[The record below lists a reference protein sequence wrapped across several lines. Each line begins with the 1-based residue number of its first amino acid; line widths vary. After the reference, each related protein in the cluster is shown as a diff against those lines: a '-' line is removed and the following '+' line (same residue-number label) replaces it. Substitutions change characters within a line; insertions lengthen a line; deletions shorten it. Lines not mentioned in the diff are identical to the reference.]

1 MTLRGQNRIA
11 APGHLAVEWRR
22 YVLASFGQNACP
34 NTPSICLG
42 MHLNGANGT
51 RSTKS
56 VELRFSDSRRNVQ

>member
-1 MTLRGQNRIA
+1 MMLRGHYRTA
-11 APGHLAVEWRR
+11 SVSHLRLEWRTC
-22 YVLASFGQNACP
+22 VVASFGQNARP